1 MPYLIAASVVVGLWV
16 QWELVRSAVAH
27 GTADA
32 KGKSRCVLKALAWI
46 AIGGIVSSAFANML
60 PF

>member
-32 KGKSRCVLKALAWI
+32 KGESRCVLKALAWI
-46 AIGGIVSSAFANML
+46 AVTGIAVAALVDTF